1 MDGVGNFVTGL
12 ILQGN
17 LLLAIDF
24 VVRHNDCLFDIAFL
38 STLVSILLSCV
49 WFAHPLTWEQFIGA
63 AVVFGSLY
71 AKTLMRK
78 EPPQSYH
85 YRRRGKSFK
94 MPI

>member
-1 MDGVGNFVTGL
+1 M
-12 ILQGN
+12 
-17 LLLAIDF
+17 
-24 VVRHNDCLFDIAFL
+24 RDCLFDIAYL

-78 EPPQSYH
+78 EPPKATITEDEEKASKCEVKQDSQRWRKRAILLNYLVQICL
-85 YRRRGKSFK
+85 K
-94 MPI
+94 P